1 MSDKLEMAVERFAE
15 AVTKQLDLTK
25 IELTWCKDILAR
37 IKIILESKGWTE
49 EQKLIS
55 IAWLVKQAQITD
67 RED

>member
-1 MSDKLEMAVERFAE
+1 MSDKLEMPLDRFAE
-15 AVTKQLDLTK
+15 VVTKQLDLTK

-37 IKIILESKGWTE
+37 IDIILKSKGWTE

-55 IAWLVKQAQITD
+55 IAWLVKQAQKTD

>member
-1 MSDKLEMAVERFAE
+1 MSDKLEMPLDRFAE

-25 IELTWCKDILAR
+25 IELTWCKDILTR

-55 IAWLVKQAQITD
+55 IAWLVKQAQKSD
-67 RED
+67 RDD

>member
-1 MSDKLEMAVERFAE
+1 MSDKLEMPLDRFAE

-25 IELTWCKDILAR
+25 IELIWYKDVVAR
-37 IKIILESKGWTE
+37 MKTVIESKGWTE

-55 IAWLVKQAQITD
+55 IAWLVKQAQKSD